1 MPCLGRLSPLTWK
14 RLLSYLKPLS
24 YFVKKQNS
32 ALKKKIAETKSPYLS
47 IFGVE
52 VEKNY
57 CHIWNQQH
65 PQIFQKVN
73 FYGRQ
78 KNLDLGAKNNLFGD
92 FWARICKNYCHVWN
106 KHLRVC
112 QNAKFHIKEK
122 INLGSKLSYLGTFAL
137 AFEKSIVVIQ
147 ISILKFVKVQHLM
160 KLEPKPPYLGIFGLE
175 FEKLFC
181 HFLN

>member
-1 MPCLGRLSPLTWK
+1 MEDKRTLILEPKITYLGTFGPE
-14 RLLSYLKPLS
+14 
-24 YFVKKQNS
+24 FVKTIVMFEINTFGFVKMQS
-32 ALKKKIAETKSPYLS
+32 FILKK
-47 IFGVE
+47 
-52 VEKNY
+52 
-57 CHIWNQQH
+57 
-65 PQIFQKVN
+65 
-73 FYGRQ
+73 
-78 KNLDLGAKNNLFGD
+78 
-92 FWARICKNYCHVWN
+92 
-106 KHLRVC
+106 
-112 QNAKFHIKEK
+112 K